1 MKKRYIV
8 KNQYEFTNII
18 KTSKYYRR
26 SMFTIYIK
34 DNNLEYSRFGI
45 SVATK
50 IGNAVIRNKV
60 KRQMRNIIDNSKNV
74 YKKNLDYIII
84 VKTNYL
90 NYSYDEVLNEYSEV
104 IKYINK

>member
-1 MKKRYIV
+1 
-8 KNQYEFTNII
+8 
-18 KTSKYYRR
+18 
-26 SMFTIYIK
+26 MFTIYIK

-90 NYSYDEVLNEYSEV
+90 NYSYKEVLNEYSEV